1 MIKQTLQVHLA
12 SILKTSV
19 PASVFRKHG
28 SNKCPDTHRGKHRRE
43 GCRKMED
50 WNDEVTSQEIAQSHQ
65 KQEDKNGSCPG
76 TLGGSMVLLI
86 PQFRTP
92 GFQIHK
98 RIFLKSM
105 VLRTITS
112 WLLVGA
118 VPHCV
123 IHSMKTQDEWR
134 LDWKTIARWKE
145 MLQHVDTIVSDPHS
159 LKNSLSLWASLSPM
173 NSETQVSKY
182 FHGMGNF
189 TYLTP
194 YSIPALFKWKDY
206 SSAHT
211 VRSKGIFLRIKT

>member
-1 MIKQTLQVHLA
+1 MVL
-12 SILKTSV
+12 TSV
-19 PASVFRKHG
+19 LTHIGGNTEGKVAGRWRTGMMQLQARKLPRATR
-28 SNKCPDTHRGKHRRE
+28 N
-43 GCRKMED
+43 RK
-50 WNDEVTSQEIAQSHQ
+50 
-65 KQEDKNGSCPG
+65 DKNESCPG
-76 TLGGSMVLLI
+76 SLGGSMVLLI
-86 PQFRTP
+86 PQFRTS

-98 RIFLKSM
+98 RILLKSM

-134 LDWKTIARWKE
+134 LDWKTITRWKE

-173 NSETQVSKY
+173 NSETQESKY

-189 TYLTP
+189 IYLTP

-206 SSAHT
+206 SSART

>member
-1 MIKQTLQVHLA
+1 MVL
-12 SILKTSV
+12 TSV
-19 PASVFRKHG
+19 LTHIGGNTEGKVAGRWRTGMMQLQARKLPRATR
-28 SNKCPDTHRGKHRRE
+28 N
-43 GCRKMED
+43 RK
-50 WNDEVTSQEIAQSHQ
+50 
-65 KQEDKNGSCPG
+65 DKNESCPG
-76 TLGGSMVLLI
+76 SLGGSMVLLI
-86 PQFRTP
+86 PQFRTS

-98 RIFLKSM
+98 RILLKSM

-134 LDWKTIARWKE
+134 LDWKTITRWKE

-173 NSETQVSKY
+173 NSETQESKY

-189 TYLTP
+189 IYLTP

-206 SSAHT
+206 SSSRT

>member
-1 MIKQTLQVHLA
+1 MSWHTSGETQKGRLQEDGGLEWWSYKPGNCPEPPETGKTRMNPALEAWEGAWSYWYLNLELLA
-12 SILKTSV
+12 SRSI
-19 PASVFRKHG
+19 
-28 SNKCPDTHRGKHRRE
+28 RE
-43 GCRKMED
+43 
-50 WNDEVTSQEIAQSHQ
+50 
-65 KQEDKNGSCPG
+65 
-76 TLGGSMVLLI
+76 
-86 PQFRTP
+86 F
-92 GFQIHK
+92 
-98 RIFLKSM
+98 FLKSM

-134 LDWKTIARWKE
+134 LDWKTITRWKE

-173 NSETQVSKY
+173 NSETQESKY

-189 TYLTP
+189 IYLTP

-206 SSAHT
+206 SSSRT

>member
-1 MIKQTLQVHLA
+1 MVL
-12 SILKTSV
+12 TSV
-19 PASVFRKHG
+19 LTHIGGNTEGKVAGRWRTGMMKLQARKLPRATR
-28 SNKCPDTHRGKHRRE
+28 N
-43 GCRKMED
+43 RK
-50 WNDEVTSQEIAQSHQ
+50 
-65 KQEDKNGSCPG
+65 DKNESCPG
-76 TLGGSMVLLI
+76 SLGGSMVLLI
-86 PQFRTP
+86 PQFRTS

-98 RIFLKSM
+98 RILLKSM

-134 LDWKTIARWKE
+134 LDWKTITRWKE

-173 NSETQVSKY
+173 NSETQESKY

-189 TYLTP
+189 IYLTP

-206 SSAHT
+206 SSSRT